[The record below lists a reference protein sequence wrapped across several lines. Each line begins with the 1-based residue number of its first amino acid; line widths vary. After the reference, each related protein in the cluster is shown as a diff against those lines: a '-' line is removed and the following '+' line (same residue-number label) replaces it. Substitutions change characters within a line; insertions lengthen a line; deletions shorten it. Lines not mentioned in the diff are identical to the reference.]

1 MISNRTAYG
10 LLPLLL
16 LAACLPADANV
27 PMQGDLV
34 MGLDNSDGL
43 RTLELVRGDVV
54 PSGGAAVPDFWDT
67 PWMASVA
74 FDNYGG
80 VQHNARGNLLGVDFG
95 ASGGTGSIYSFST
108 LDPTVS
114 MGERIGDTIGLG
126 GSNLTFTTRLTSL
139 VVSPD
144 NSKVAVQG
152 YDAGTAIVYDYQ
164 AGNRRGGGAS
174 LSGAR
179 DTQPI
184 LVPTDTNGL
193 AWLDNTTL
201 AALGSDG
208 TLWSIDSD
216 TMTSQVETFI
226 DVMPIGGDN
235 TTLLYNPEISPMMF
249 AGYSGFNGIAPE
261 SRLFVIDPNDFSLVH
276 QVDLSLSGE
285 SLRDMAF
292 DAAGNLFYSTFGSDI
307 EVIVGAADDPLAI
320 GDNSS
325 VDWYTSPT
333 FASFPRLD
341 IGLAVPEP
349 GSRLGALLMLIM
361 LVRLCGRS
369 PL

>member
-16 LAACLPADANV
+16 MAMGIPVFATV
-27 PMQGDLV
+27 PMAGDVVL
-34 MGLDNSDGL
+34 GLGNSVGS
-43 RTLELVRGDVV
+43 RSLELVRGDVV
-54 PSGGAAVPDFWDT
+54 PGGGASVPDFWDT

-80 VQHNARGNLLGVDFG
+80 IQHNARGNLLGVDFG
-95 ASGGTGSIYSFST
+95 GPGGTGSIYSLST
-108 LDPTVS
+108 LDPTVT

-126 GSNLTFTTRLTSL
+126 GSNLSFTTRLTSL

-164 AGNRRGGGAS
+164 PGNRRGSGAS

-184 LVPTDTNGL
+184 LLPTDFNGL

-201 AALGSDG
+201 AALSSDG
-208 TLWSIDSD
+208 TLWTIDSG
-216 TMTSQVETFI
+216 TMTSQMETFI

-249 AGYSGFNGIAPE
+249 AGYSGFNGIASE
-261 SRLFVIDPNDFSLVH
+261 SRLFVIDPSDFSLVH

-285 SLRDMAF
+285 SIREMAF
-292 DAAGNLFYSTFGSDI
+292 DAAGNLFYVTFGSDI
-307 EVIVGAADDPLAI
+307 EVIEGAAHDPMAI
-320 GDNSS
+320 ADNSS
-325 VDWYTSPT
+325 VDWYTSPV
-333 FASFPRLD
+333 FSSFPGMD

-349 GSRLGALLMLIM
+349 GSGLGALLMLIM
-361 LVRLCGRS
+361 LGRFCGRS
-369 PL
+369 PV